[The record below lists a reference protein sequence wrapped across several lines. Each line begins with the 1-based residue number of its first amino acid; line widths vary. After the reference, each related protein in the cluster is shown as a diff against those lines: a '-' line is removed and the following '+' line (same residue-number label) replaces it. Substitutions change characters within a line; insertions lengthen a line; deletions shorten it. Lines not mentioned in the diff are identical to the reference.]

1 MIPKSVYLDSNDFS
15 DLSRPE
21 DELNSSDR
29 DVLALLR
36 DAARNKRARF
46 FISAVHISE
55 AVHASQEYKIAA
67 VRRARLMQE
76 LGAGNILRL
85 PLDICKIEL
94 DRAFAGE
101 DIVKCSLA
109 ELTSKSNEWFGTSI
123 PLDSLKERRDEIGA
137 AIDQSLQG
145 LNRAQRR
152 SYKSKS
158 NPQKKGS
165 QKYIRSLVK
174 DGLSQS
180 SSTTIPT
187 SLLNPDLALDWYLG
201 KTSDDK
207 FRQNTVGLVS
217 DPYLLFNYF
226 IDELGHREALYR
238 IVRDQGEK

>member
-85 PLDICKIEL
+85 KL
-94 DRAFAGE
+94 
-101 DIVKCSLA
+101 
-109 ELTSKSNEWFGTSI
+109 
-123 PLDSLKERRDEIGA
+123 
-137 AIDQSLQG
+137 
-145 LNRAQRR
+145 
-152 SYKSKS
+152 
-158 NPQKKGS
+158 
-165 QKYIRSLVK
+165 
-174 DGLSQS
+174 
-180 SSTTIPT
+180 
-187 SLLNPDLALDWYLG
+187 
-201 KTSDDK
+201 
-207 FRQNTVGLVS
+207 
-217 DPYLLFNYF
+217 
-226 IDELGHREALYR
+226 
-238 IVRDQGEK
+238 